1 MGEPTLKIKITSGDN
16 IFMNT
21 AILSS
26 KETGFIQ
33 TVGRR
38 KSSVATISFFPGKGK
53 IVINGKPAAIYTQA
67 DDRAMYLIPLPFKLI
82 YNKLFLDNFDV
93 HVKVKGGGITGQAKA
108 IQLGIARGLL
118 LINPVL
124 HKASEVRSILKTE
137 NLLTR
142 DSRRKER
149 KKYGLKKARKA
160 PQFSKR

>member
-1 MGEPTLKIKITSGDN
+1 MQNL
-16 IFMNT
+16 
-21 AILSS
+21 
-26 KETGFIQ
+26 KETNFIH

-38 KSSVATISFFPGKGK
+38 KSSIATVSFLPGKGE
-53 IVINGKPAAIYTQA
+53 IIINGKPAAIYTQA
-67 DDRAMYLIPLPFKLI
+67 DDRAMFMIPLPFKLI
-82 YNKLFLDNFDV
+82 YNKLFLENFDV

-118 LINPVL
+118 ELNPT
-124 HKASEVRSILKTE
+124 ARSILKTE

-142 DSRRKER
+142 DSRSKER